1 MRHQRS
7 TDCTCSFFFFFG
19 TLSFGVQGLS
29 SQRQGSMAAGQFPV
43 VVRHGPQA
51 DGRGILGL
59 TGASQDLPLAA
70 GTSEPQ
76 MGRGDPGRFIS
87 SLPALGECPCLFF
100 KFAPRHQ
107 AKPDDPE
114 ETSRG
119 PLSPSTRLAEAGS
132 VCVCGGGISS
142 EHREGPLGVARGP
155 TVCGLRGCWG
165 ADRGEEGK
173 SSHFPR
179 ALLNTVLSV
188 CLSPSLP

>member
-1 MRHQRS
+1 
-7 TDCTCSFFFFFG
+7 
-19 TLSFGVQGLS
+19 
-29 SQRQGSMAAGQFPV
+29 MAAGQFPV

-132 VCVCGGGISS
+132 VCVC
-142 EHREGPLGVARGP
+142 V
-155 TVCGLRGCWG
+155 WG
-165 ADRGEEGK
+165 D
-173 SSHFPR
+173 
-179 ALLNTVLSV
+179 
-188 CLSPSLP
+188 